1 MKGLPALIER
11 LALDRAIEGRP
22 DLLREGDGAAHL
34 EAAALAAR
42 LGVDVDLARAA
53 STDAASATLPAGVR
67 LGRLAFSPALQ
78 AALAAGEATVPPRL
92 FRLPE
97 TKKALM
103 VFFAKRTGFG
113 GGGEEGTVAPA
124 VDDAFH
130 RFFGFRVGD
139 VADDCLAVR
148 DRDATTYA
156 VLLSLEFDLAIARRP
171 EIAAPHPRYPRLAR
185 GLLGALLILAELERL
200 RGIVAAL
207 AGDLADGSSATG
219 RNPPNSR
226 ELVRLLLGETSS
238 TSLDNEALDAVL
250 ADTPFHVETLLWQVA
265 AGPSSI
271 DFDDKLL
278 AMLAGR
284 EDTLKAQR
292 FPESHKRLASMLKN
306 ARSMRPNKGGK
317 TMPIALARYM
327 GLDLLDT
334 ATVGLIE
341 IAQQTTKLS
350 NSRTDKGS
358 RPAQYDAFWTLFVT
372 LLTNVAPHVVP
383 GAKSQSLRG
392 PARSRG
398 QKEKDIEKGEAR
410 FRRANETGGLIDV
423 YLPPAGTPVGGAR
436 FLPGHWLDRDRH
448 HDWSRRIV
456 RDFRGGA
463 HGGLIDALPAVW
475 KPSILARIA
484 ALRRMLREIENKV
497 SASGEATD
505 DLTASTLAA
514 LLPAMTPLTSDPLL
528 HFVLQGHRKNGSG
541 AWLRDRVTALRV
553 VHIEQETEG
562 GANDHKTGE
571 RDA

>member
-1 MKGLPALIER
+1 MEGLPALIDR

-22 DLLREGDGAAHL
+22 DLLREGDGAAPL
-34 EAAALAAR
+34 EAPSLAAR

-67 LGRLAFSPALQ
+67 LGRLAFNPALQ
-78 AALAAGEATVPPRL
+78 AALAAGEATVPPRV

-103 VFFAKRTGFG
+103 VFFAKCTGF

-130 RFFGFRVGD
+130 RFYGFRVGD

-148 DRDATTYA
+148 DRDATAYA
-156 VLLSLEFDLAIARRP
+156 VLLSLEFDLAIARLP
-171 EIAAPHPRYPRLAR
+171 EIAFPNPRYPRLAR

-207 AGDLADGSSATG
+207 AGQVADESPATG
-219 RNPPNSR
+219 RKLPNSR

-238 TSLDNEALDAVL
+238 TSLDDVAIDAVL

-265 AGPSSI
+265 AGPCSI
-271 DFDDKLL
+271 DFDDELL

-284 EDTLKAQR
+284 QDTLEAAR
-292 FPESHKRLASMLKN
+292 FPEGRKRLATMLKS
-306 ARSMRPNKGGK
+306 ARAMRPNKGGI

-341 IAQQTTKLS
+341 IAQETTKLS
-350 NSRTDKGS
+350 NSRMDKGS
-358 RPAQYDAFWTLFVT
+358 SEAQYDAFWILFET
-372 LLTNVAPHVVP
+372 LLTSVAPHVVP

-398 QKEKDIEKGEAR
+398 HKEIDIAKGEAR
-410 FRRANETGGLIDV
+410 FRRANKTGGLIDI

-436 FLPGHWLDRDRH
+436 FLPRHWLDRDRH

-463 HGGLIDALPAVW
+463 HGGLIDALPAAW

-505 DLTASTLAA
+505 ELTASTLEA

-541 AWLRDRVTALRV
+541 AWLRDRVTALRTV
-553 VHIEQETEG
+553 QTEQETDG
-562 GANDHKTGE
+562 GANDHKNGE
-571 RDA
+571 WDA